1 MNGTETLVITDVG
14 LYNPDINH
22 TIMHRCETKISKRM
36 AEIVTQNGG
45 DILELG
51 FGMHISADFILEN
64 PNVTSYTVIEI
75 HPQQYERALEWAKTK
90 TIPINVILGNWT
102 DILPLS
108 DMKFD
113 GVYFD
118 TDTDGNLPFFMD
130 VVKPNCKEGTILSFY
145 AYYKHDARLNSEI
158 IRFTDDEVTQWPVSW
173 KRHKLFQNNQYVIYH
188 TKFNGENF
196 YSDSTLKPLI

>member
-1 MNGTETLVITDVG
+1 MNGTENIVITDNG
-14 LYNPDINH
+14 IYNPATNH

-51 FGMHISADFILEN
+51 FGMHISADFILSN

-75 HPQQYERALEWAKTK
+75 HPIQYQRALEWAKTK
-90 TIPINVILGNWT
+90 TIPINVIFGNWT
-102 DILPLS
+102 DVLPLV
-108 DMKFD
+108 DKKFD

-130 VVKPNCKEGTILSFY
+130 KVKPNCKEGTILSFY
-145 AYYKHDARLNSEI
+145 AYYHPESRLNSEI
-158 IRFTDDEVTQWPVSW
+158 IHFTDEEVELWPDSW
-173 KRHKLFQNNQYVIYH
+173 KRHRMFQNNQYVIYH
-188 TKFNGENF
+188 TKFNGVDF
-196 YSDSTLKPLI
+196 YSDDNLKHLL